1 MQTWIIASDTFSEP
15 KMMAIIVSPSGCQF
29 ELCIEEV
36 GDIVLGLGFPL
47 PNTLGHTPLIH

>member
-1 MQTWIIASDTFSEP
+1 
-15 KMMAIIVSPSGCQF
+15 MMAIIVSPSGCQF

-36 GDIVLGLGFPL
+36 DGIVLGLGFPL